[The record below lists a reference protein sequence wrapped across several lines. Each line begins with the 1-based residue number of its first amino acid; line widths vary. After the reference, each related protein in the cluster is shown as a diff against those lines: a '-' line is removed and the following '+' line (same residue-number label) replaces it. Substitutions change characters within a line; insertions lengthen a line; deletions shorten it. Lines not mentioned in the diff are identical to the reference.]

1 VFTLSVE
8 MCNYFAACEGL
19 VVSRF

>member
-8 MCNYFAACEGL
+8 VCNYSEACEGL